1 MKRDIDL
8 LRKIMLQVEATNF
21 DEIDLDWVYLNDDF
35 FSKIGGNDNFVV
47 EHINLLNE
55 AGLLEHLCGQWG
67 AQTIRL
73 TNKGFDFLDC
83 VRNDD
88 VWHTVKE
95 RIAITGGA
103 PLEVIKWLA
112 QEEVRKVVR

>member
-55 AGLLEHLCGQWG
+55 LLYDSLCQ
-67 AQTIRL
+67 L
-73 TNKGFDFLDC
+73 
-83 VRNDD
+83 
-88 VWHTVKE
+88 
-95 RIAITGGA
+95 
-103 PLEVIKWLA
+103 
-112 QEEVRKVVR
+112 